1 MVCERRAAWR
11 APWVSMCGIGLL
23 LLLGLYAVF
32 LAPGEARAQRPLV
45 GDKVGADVIDAVQ
58 GEGSVRVVVALV
70 EPPAVGAASQEMS
83 AVMREVGLM
92 QNAVLATMNSSEFV
106 VTHQY
111 QAVPA
116 LAGEVLAP
124 DALARLA
131 ANPLVVRVD
140 LDLGGTGM
148 LTESVPLIGATSWH
162 GAGNTGA
169 GVVIAVLDSGVDT
182 DHPDLAGAIVHQAC
196 FLDQDG
202 TINGV
207 GSCPNGSD
215 RQVGPGAAEDDF
227 GHGTHVTGIAASRGN
242 VSGAG
247 VAPGASVEAIKVLD
261 SSNTFYFVSEIIAAL
276 DYLIT
281 ERPDVQVINMSLG
294 TFATY
299 PGDCDT
305 ANASTIAGASAI
317 DMLRGR
323 GTVTFAASGNFSLS
337 DRMAFPA
344 CLRNVIS
351 VGSTSKSDVIAATS
365 NGNASTDIL
374 APGVNIISSALGGGV
389 TTLSGTSMASPHAAG
404 CAALLIASQ
413 EAVTPDAIEAR
424 LENSPVQITDGR
436 NGLTFPRIECSLK
449 AMNGV
454 TLEGAAAAVGGNR
467 IPFTATITPITA
479 TQPVVYRWQASGLA
493 PVTSTR
499 GISSVAAFAWNTA
512 GTQVVTVTAQ
522 NAAGAFSAVHVI
534 EISASPLTG
543 VSLGGPVAGVAATFY
558 AFTAS
563 TAPLTLTL
571 PVTYTWQATEQ
582 AGLVRS
588 GGLSD
593 TVALL
598 WSTPGTKTI
607 TVTATNG
614 AGSAVATYEIALAP
628 APVTGVAI
636 SGPTTGSPSNQ
647 HQFTASALPMTATL
661 PISYTWQASEQTPV
675 AGTGGLSNTVGFVW
689 NTPGTKTITVTAQ
702 NATGTSSAVH
712 QIAVQPTPL
721 GGIDLSGPPRGIAGA
736 GYTFAAAA
744 YPVQATLPVTFTWQ
758 ASGQGSVVRA
768 LDGLGDTLVFTWEVA
783 GPQTVTVS
791 AVNAG
796 AAVSATVAI
805 QVEGR
810 LYLPS
815 VRR

>member
-1 MVCERRAAWR
+1 MVRERREALR
-11 APWVSMCGIGLL
+11 APWVFMCGIGLL
-23 LLLGLYAVF
+23 LLLGLYGVF
-32 LAPGEARAQRPLV
+32 LAPGVARAQRPLV
-45 GDKVGADVIDAVQ
+45 SDKVGAGVIAAVQ
-58 GEGSVRVVVALV
+58 SEGSVRVMVALV
-70 EPPAVGAASQEMS
+70 EPPGVGAASQEMS
-83 AVMREVGLM
+83 AVTREVAVV
-92 QNAVLATMNSSEFV
+92 QNSVLATMDSSEFV

-116 LAGEVLAP
+116 LAGEVLTP

-162 GAGNTGA
+162 AVGNTGA

-202 TINGV
+202 TIDGV
-207 GSCPNGSD
+207 GFCPNGSD

-261 SSNTFYFVSEIIAAL
+261 NSNTFYFVSEIIAAL

-281 ERPDVQVINMSLG
+281 DRPDVRVVNMSLG

-299 PGDCDT
+299 PGDCD
-305 ANASTIAGASAI
+305 NASATTIAGAAAI
-317 DMLRGR
+317 DLLRGR

-351 VGSTSKSDVIAATS
+351 VGSTSKSDVIAASS
-365 NGNASTDIL
+365 NSNASTDIL

-389 TTLSGTSMASPHAAG
+389 TTFSGTSMASPHAAG

-413 EAVTPDAIEAR
+413 EAVTPDEIEAR
-424 LENSPVQITDGR
+424 LEDSSVRITDGR
-436 NGLTFPRIECSLK
+436 NGLTFPRIECNVR

-454 TLEGAAAAVGGNR
+454 ALEGAPSALAGAST
-467 IPFTATITPITA
+467 PFIATITPITA
-479 TQPVVYRWQASGLA
+479 TQPVIYRWQASGLA

-499 GISSVAAFAWNTA
+499 GISSAVAFTWYTP

-522 NAAGAFSAVHVI
+522 NAAGAFSDVHVI
-534 EISASPLTG
+534 EITPLPLTE
-543 VSLGGPVAGVAATFY
+543 VSISGQAAGLAGDILPYTARATFG
-558 AFTAS
+558 TAI
-563 TAPLTLTL
+563 
-571 PVTYTWQATEQ
+571 PVTYTWQATDQ
-582 AGLVRS
+582 TGLVRS
-588 GGLSD
+588 GGASD
-593 TVALL
+593 TVALI

-607 TVTATNG
+607 TVTAENATG
-614 AGSAVATYEIALAP
+614 RAVDVYQVVITP
-628 APVTGVAI
+628 SPVAAVGI
-636 SGPTTGSPSNQ
+636 GGPTTGRTLNQ
-647 HQFTASALPMTATL
+647 VLFTADALPMTATL

-675 AGTGGLSNTVGFVW
+675 AGTGGLSSTVGFVW
-689 NTPGTKTITVTAQ
+689 STPGTKTITVTAQ
-702 NATGTSSAVH
+702 NVAGTASAIH

-721 GGIDLSGPPRGIAGA
+721 GGVDLSGPVRGMSGGA
-736 GYTFAAAA
+736 DVFEAAA
-744 YPVQATLPVTFTWQ
+744 YPAQATLPVTFTWQ
-758 ASGQGSVVRA
+758 AGAQAPVVRT
-768 LDGLGDTLVFTWEVA
+768 LDRLSDTLVITWGVA
-783 GPQTVTVS
+783 GPQTVTVR

-805 QVEGR
+805 QVDGR
-810 LYLPS
+810 IYLPS
-815 VRR
+815 VQR